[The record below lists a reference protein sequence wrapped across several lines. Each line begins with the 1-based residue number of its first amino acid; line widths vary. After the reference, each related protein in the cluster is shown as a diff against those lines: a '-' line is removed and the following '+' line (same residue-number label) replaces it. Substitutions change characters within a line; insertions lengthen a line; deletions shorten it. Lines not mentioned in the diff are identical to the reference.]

1 MRYLVVLLAGLMLLA
16 GSAHA
21 AQPLGFSI
29 SSGVAD
35 THVLR
40 LPSAET
46 PNAPGSIS
54 VPVAYTSRASNPQQR
69 SVAELHVLW
78 QRAGQAY
85 GIPWEV
91 LASINKI
98 ESNFGQNMGPS
109 SAGAVGWMQFMP
121 STWLRWGLD
130 ADGDGI
136 ADPWNPVDAI
146 YAAARYLAAAG
157 GRTDLYR
164 GVFAYNHAH
173 WYVREVLDLARVYG
187 GGGLSQTTDLQ
198 HMQVALDTARQQ
210 VIAANEVLIAAKNR
224 EEQLR
229 EAAARLY
236 AEAEAVTLLSDR
248 LAAQRRAVLFGVRV
262 HEAHEVSDAAAAR
275 LEQAHTALEQ
285 AHQRAMAP
293 SFSPGVGSLMGAP
306 LYQGGYV
313 FPVGGGPKTVS
324 VGHDHHDYPAA
335 DIAAPMGAPV
345 YALTN
350 GVVDSAWHT
359 SDGACGIGLRFRS
372 DDGLLWV
379 YCHLSY
385 LQPSVDDGV
394 RLTAGMQIGLVGSTG
409 NSTGPHLHLGLKPAS
424 YPQEMAWFQSFAGR
438 AFRWQDAPTPLEPPA
453 EMPVPTRTFAVV
465 PETRDP
471 VIGFTSG
478 RA

>member
-1 MRYLVVLLAGLMLLA
+1 MRYLVLSLAGLTLLA
-16 GSAHA
+16 GSARA

-29 SSGVAD
+29 STGAAARPAI
-35 THVLR
+35 T

-54 VPVAYTSRASNPQQR
+54 VPVAYTSRASNVQR
-69 SVAELHVLW
+69 LSLAELHTLW
-78 QRAGQAY
+78 RGAGQAY

-130 ADGDGI
+130 AGGDGI

-157 GRTDLYR
+157 GRADIYR

-187 GGGLSQTTDLQ
+187 GGGLSQATDLEDLQ
-198 HMQVALDTARQQ
+198 GALDVARQQ
-210 VIAANEVLIAAKNR
+210 VIRANEELIAAKTR
-224 EEQLR
+224 EAQLR
-229 EAAARLY
+229 DAANRLRTQ
-236 AEAEAVTLLSDR
+236 ADTIALLSDR
-248 LAAQRRAVLFGVRV
+248 LAAQRKAVLFGVRLQ
-262 HEAHEVSDAAAAR
+262 EAHEASEAASAR
-275 LEQAHTALEQ
+275 LQQAHATLQ
-285 AHQRAMAP
+285 SAHRRAMAP
-293 SFSPGVGSLMGAP
+293 SFAPAVGSLMGAP
-306 LYQGGYV
+306 SYQGGYV
-313 FPVGGGPKTVS
+313 FPVGGGPQTVS

-350 GVVDSAWHT
+350 GVVESAWHT
-359 SDGACGIGLRFRS
+359 SIGACGIGLRFRS
-372 DDGLLWV
+372 DDGMLWV

-394 RLTAGMQIGLVGSTG
+394 RLNAGMQIGLVGSTG
-409 NSTGPHLHLGLKPAS
+409 NSTGPHLHLGLKPAR
-424 YPQEMAWFQSFAGR
+424 YPQEMPWFQSFAGR
-438 AFRWQDAPTPLEPPA
+438 AYRWQDAPTPLEPWLDA
-453 EMPVPTRTFAVV
+453 PVATRTFAVV
-465 PETRDP
+465 PETRDD
-471 VIGFTSG
+471 VIGFTRG

>member
-1 MRYLVVLLAGLMLLA
+1 MRRRLVAIAVGAALLTGTANAATPVIEFSLA
-16 GSAHA
+16 PRAPSAIPSA
-21 AQPLGFSI
+21 EVPN
-29 SSGVAD
+29 SSSS
-35 THVLR
+35 LR
-40 LPSAET
+40 LPEAFTT
-46 PNAPGSIS
+46 PP
-54 VPVAYTSRASNPQQR
+54 AYRQQV
-69 SVAELHVLW
+69 SFPALQGLW
-78 QRAGQAY
+78 QRAGAAY
-85 GIPWEV
+85 GIPWQV
-91 LASINKI
+91 LASINRI

-157 GRTDLYR
+157 GRSDLYR

-198 HMQVALDTARQQ
+198 HLQVALDTARQQ
-210 VIAANEVLIAAKNR
+210 VISANEVLIAAKNR
-224 EEQLR
+224 EQQLR
-229 EAAARLY
+229 EAVARLY
-236 AEAEAVTLLSDR
+236 ADAESVALLSDR
-248 LAAQRRAVLFGVRV
+248 LAAQRRAALLGIRV
-262 HEAHEVSDAAAAR
+262 QEAHQVSEAAAAR
-275 LEQAHTALEQ
+275 LEQAHTVLEQ
-285 AHQRAMAP
+285 AHQQAMTP

-306 LYQGGYV
+306 SYQGGYV
-313 FPVGGGPKTVS
+313 FPVGGGPQTVS
-324 VGHDHHDYPAA
+324 VGHDHHDYAAA

-345 YALTN
+345 YALTD
-350 GVVDSAWHT
+350 GVVESAWHT
-359 SDGACGIGLRFRS
+359 SAGACGIGLRFRS

-385 LQPSVDDGV
+385 LQPSVEDGV
-394 RLTAGMQIGLVGSTG
+394 RLSAGMQIGLVGSTG
-409 NSTGPHLHLGLKPAS
+409 HSTGPHLHLGLKPS
-424 YPQEMAWFQSFAGR
+424 RYPQEMPWFQGFAGR
-438 AFRWQDAPTPLEPPA
+438 AFRWQDAPTPLEPVADAPLA
-453 EMPVPTRTFAVV
+453 TRTFAVV